1 MAKKRDMINNNQ
13 KLRGPKSANKNLKAK
28 RDGMFSFFS
37 DGLKFFNDLGGFF
50 DDDDDDDFFGFNS
63 NKNTSSSSSKNNNP
77 FSNFGYGGYNYGNY
91 GYNNYGYNYGYNNNY
106 GYNYG
111 YNYNNNYNNNNF
123 VPKKKEE
130 PKYVYDPVKYK
141 AAQKNWKEFSEGI
154 KSINGVYLL
163 QTIGSIIKALRVL
176 NEDDTGKNPISLTE
190 RIKLYKLLESNE
202 AIINFL
208 TQERPK
214 KEDDDDEPEETEDIL
229 VPDEHPEETTSLEEL
244 EQKISDLKIQLNKKN
259 LKPEDR
265 KKLEKLYNF
274 YLQQKNILIENETN
288 KKKNEIIN
296 QNEINVQERRRKLKK
311 KKKNV
316 SRNYKDRKKPKKKL
330 RV

>member
-1 MAKKRDMINNNQ
+1 M
-13 KLRGPKSANKNLKAK
+13 
-28 RDGMFSFFS
+28 
-37 DGLKFFNDLGGFF
+37 
-50 DDDDDDDFFGFNS
+50 
-63 NKNTSSSSSKNNNP
+63 
-77 FSNFGYGGYNYGNY
+77 
-91 GYNNYGYNYGYNNNY
+91 
-106 GYNYG
+106 
-111 YNYNNNYNNNNF
+111 
-123 VPKKKEE
+123 
-130 PKYVYDPVKYK
+130 
-141 AAQKNWKEFSEGI
+141 
-154 KSINGVYLL
+154 
-163 QTIGSIIKALRVL
+163 
-176 NEDDTGKNPISLTE
+176 
-190 RIKLYKLLESNE
+190 
-202 AIINFL
+202 
-208 TQERPK
+208 
-214 KEDDDDEPEETEDIL
+214 
-229 VPDEHPEETTSLEEL
+229 EEL